1 MNKKLYLILS
11 HEIDADSA
19 IHSLIGV
26 YTSLAAAVACLQK
39 TIYDEFE
46 ENKEWWEDEEDD
58 DSIEEQ
64 YQEWIEDN
72 YLDDERTWWSYTD
85 DDPVEHTFQIH
96 SVEVDNDHSVLYAL
110 LCTRVDGM
118 DNKTEVL
125 GVYSS
130 QNAADSALEAFEPNE
145 EENDDDD
152 FEIVTS
158 IKKFIIEE

>member
-46 ENKEWWEDEEDD
+46 ENKEWWEDDEDYGTV
-58 DSIEEQ
+58 EEQ

-72 YLDDERTWWSYTD
+72 YLNDEHTLWSYTD
-85 DDPVEHTFQIH
+85 DDPVEHTFKIH
-96 SVEVDNDHSVLYAL
+96 HVEVDSDESMLYAL
-110 LCTRVDGM
+110 ICTRVDGVNNTT
-118 DNKTEVL
+118 DVL
-125 GVYSS
+125 GIYDHIN
-130 QNAADSALEAFEPNE
+130 NAGDALME
-145 EENDDDD
+145 
-152 FEIVTS
+152 FEINVDRNSYYDVVTS
-158 IKKFIIEE
+158 VEEFTI

>member
-46 ENKEWWEDEEDD
+46 ENKEWWEDDEDYGTV
-58 DSIEEQ
+58 EEQ

-72 YLDDERTWWSYTD
+72 YIDDERTSWSYTD
-85 DDPVEHTFQIH
+85 DDPVEHKFAIH
-96 SVEVDNDHSVLYAL
+96 TVEVADCNGDLYAII
-110 LCTRVDGM
+110 CTRVDGM
-118 DNKTEVL
+118 DNKTVVL
-125 GVYSS
+125 GVYNS
-130 QNAADSALEAFEPNE
+130 QASANEALEAFESDRDKDGDNIE
-145 EENDDDD
+145 VVVSVEKL
-152 FEIVTS
+152 S
-158 IKKFIIEE
+158 IE

>member
-46 ENKEWWEDEEDD
+46 ENKEWWEDDEDYGTV
-58 DSIEEQ
+58 EEQ

-72 YLDDERTWWSYTD
+72 YLNDEHTLWSYTD
-85 DDPVEHTFQIH
+85 DDPVEHTFKIH
-96 SVEVDNDHSVLYAL
+96 HVEVDSDESMLYAL
-110 LCTRVDGM
+110 ICTRVDGVNNTT
-118 DNKTEVL
+118 DVL
-125 GVYSS
+125 GIYDHIN
-130 QNAADSALEAFEPNE
+130 NAGDALME
-145 EENDDDD
+145 
-152 FEIVTS
+152 FEINVDRNSYYDVVTS
-158 IKKFIIEE
+158 VEEFTIK